1 MDLGE
6 ADRDSGAPVGGVLE
20 SWLENHEAMTASI
33 LGGAQGLDAGFTE
46 VVSGYAIVRTERL
59 AGAVLDRQGR
69 PLFLNEAFRRLFG
82 ETPPEPEAAMDALRA
97 RRSRIAMP
105 PASGEESGPS
115 AVIYAPIDQVGG
127 WTLPAEVRA
136 ALDRPGAAILAMA
149 VAGTGDGDA
158 LDDACRAFRLTP
170 LQARIAAGLVR
181 TGNVR
186 GAARKAGVT
195 YETARTVVSDT
206 MRRVGAPR
214 LSSLIERLVRL
225 SFGIWPEGRDGAGVL
240 SDVWG
245 LTTRQAT
252 LALRIAEGQTRAQA
266 AKASGISESTAKKDL
281 DIAFAALGVRTSAA
295 LARAVTEIRALALLT
310 EATHHDVNIGNDFL
324 EPLGLFTRSDG
335 SHIAYSDY
343 GPREGAPVL
352 VIHSSSASRP
362 APMTL
367 VRALQAR
374 GFRPL
379 SIDRPGFGL
388 TDPVRDRQAHRADP
402 FGGACPDFVALCDHL
417 KLPRVDIV
425 ARGGAQVA
433 LALAR
438 QRPDLIGRVVLVN
451 PDPPTRSE
459 QGDRGPFAAIKAAF
473 LRRPDLIEKL
483 AGLWVVSLGRG
494 QVERIMAGS
503 FGACPP
509 DAAVMSQPAVLAD
522 YARGYRMFLTGRI
535 GGYVDEQTALT
546 RWSCA
551 PLPGLDHWRVLL
563 GGQDVLHD
571 PARTLA
577 FWRATL
583 PDTPIEVLPDAG
595 RFLVMSDPDLI
606 AETLENAPTA
616 PDRGYAPVTV

>member
-1 MDLGE
+1 MVRVELNGGKP
-6 ADRDSGAPVGGVLE
+6 AGGVLD
-20 SWLENHEAMTASI
+20 SWLEDHEAMTASI
-33 LGGAQGLDAGFTE
+33 LGDADGLDAGFGE
-46 VVSGYAIVRTERL
+46 VVSGYAIVRTDRL

-69 PLFLNEAFRRLFG
+69 PVFLNLAFKRLFG
-82 ETPPEPEAAMDALRA
+82 EAPPELDVALDVLRT
-97 RRSRIAMP
+97 RRPRIAA
-105 PASGEESGPS
+105 PASPEDDARPA
-115 AVIYAPIDQVGG
+115 AVIYAPVDQAAG

-149 VAGTGDGDA
+149 VAGIGDGDA

-170 LQARIAAGLVR
+170 LQTRIAAGLVR

-186 GAARKAGVT
+186 GAAREAGVA
-195 YETARTVVSDT
+195 YETARTVVADT

-252 LALRIAEGQTRAQA
+252 LALRLAEGQTRARA
-266 AKASGISESTAKKDL
+266 ARASGISESTAKKDL

-324 EPLGLFTRSDG
+324 EPLGLFTRPDG

-343 GPREGAPVL
+343 GPKGAAPVL
-352 VIHSSSASRP
+352 VTHSSSASRP

-367 VRALQAR
+367 VRALQAQ

-388 TDPVRDRQAHRADP
+388 TDPVQDREAHRVDP
-402 FGGACPDFVALCDHL
+402 FAGACPDFVALCEHL
-417 KLPRVDIV
+417 KLSRVDIV

-433 LALAR
+433 LALVR
-438 QRPDLIGRVVLVN
+438 RRPDLIGRVVLVN

-459 QGDRGPFAAIKAAF
+459 QGERGPFAAIKAAF

-483 AGLWVVSLGRG
+483 AGLWVASLGRG
-494 QVERIMAGS
+494 QVERVMSQS

-509 DAAVMSQPAVLAD
+509 DAAVMSDPGMLAD

-535 GGYVDEQTALT
+535 AGYVDEQTAMT
-546 RWSCA
+546 RWSTA
-551 PLPGLDHWRVLL
+551 PLHGLDHWRVLL
-563 GGQDVLHD
+563 GGQDVMHD

-577 FWRATL
+577 FWSATL
-583 PDTPIEVLPDAG
+583 PDTPIEVLEDGG
-595 RFLVMSDPDLI
+595 RFLAMSHPDRI
-606 AETLENAPTA
+606 AETLATA
-616 PDRGYAPVTV
+616 PSKSDRAA

>member
-1 MDLGE
+1 MAPDPS
-6 ADRDSGAPVGGVLE
+6 DVSGGNPAGGVLE
-20 SWLENHEAMTASI
+20 SWLEDHEAMTASI
-33 LGGAQGLDAGFTE
+33 LDDAPELDDGFSE
-46 VVSGYAIVRTERL
+46 VVFGYAIIRTDRL
-59 AGAVLDRQGR
+59 AGAVLDRAGR

-82 ETPPEPEAAMDALRA
+82 ESPPEVDIALDALRT
-97 RRSRIAMP
+97 RRARIAA
-105 PASGEESGPS
+105 PASRDEDARTS
-115 AVIYAPIDQVGG
+115 AVIYAPLDQVAG
-127 WTLPAEVRA
+127 WTLPPEVRT
-136 ALDRPGAAILAMA
+136 ALDRPGAALVAMA
-149 VAGTGDGDA
+149 VAGIGGGDA

-170 LQARIAAGLVR
+170 LQTRIAAGLVR

-186 GAARKAGVT
+186 GAAREAGVT
-195 YETARTVVSDT
+195 YETARTVVAET

-214 LSSLIERLVRL
+214 LTSLIERLVRL

-252 LALRIAEGQTRAQA
+252 LALRLAEGQTRAEA

-310 EATHHDVNIGNDFL
+310 EATHHDVEIGNDFL
-324 EPLGLFTRSDG
+324 EPLGLFTRPDG

-343 GPREGAPVL
+343 GPRGGAPVL
-352 VIHSSSASRP
+352 VLHSSSASRP

-388 TDPVRDRQAHRADP
+388 TDAVRDREAHRADP
-402 FGGACPDFVALCDHL
+402 FGGACADFVALCDHL
-417 KLPRVDIV
+417 KLPGVDIV

-438 QRPDLIGRVVLVN
+438 QHPDRIGRVVLVN
-451 PDPPTRSE
+451 PDPPTRSD
-459 QGDRGPFAAIKAAF
+459 QGERGPFAAIKAAF

-509 DAAVMSQPAVLAD
+509 DAAVMSQPAILAD

-535 GGYVDEQTALT
+535 AGYVDEQTALT

-595 RFLVMSDPDLI
+595 RFLVMSHPDRI
-606 AETLENAPTA
+606 AETLATA
-616 PDRGYAPVTV
+616 PYAPNRAG